1 MSHFQKHIFKNFP
14 HVWPE
19 RSGWEMPPLEG
30 WSKQTNRGNKGRG
43 CFIQNS
49 QNPCI
54 APYPNPG
61 MLVDLPGFWEFSLQ
75 LPLPNRA
82 NKQTSKQTEMK
93 IRKLPTLDKSKVDQ
107 KCLLLR
113 RGSKGAAESKK
124 LILSHLAPSTNRK
137 ILNLHSHS
145 ILWIFHNC
153 SL

>member
-1 MSHFQKHIFKNFP
+1 MSHFQKHIFKNFSP
-14 HVWPE
+14 CLTREKWM
-19 RSGWEMPPLEG
+19 RNASSGGLE
-30 WSKQTNRGNKGRG
+30 Q
-43 CFIQNS
+43 
-49 QNPCI
+49 
-54 APYPNPG
+54 
-61 MLVDLPGFWEFSLQ
+61 
-75 LPLPNRA
+75 A
-82 NKQTSKQTEMK
+82 NKQRKQREGLLYPELSKSLHCPLPQSRHAGGFARILRVLFTAAPPKQSKQTEMK
-93 IRKLPTLDKSKVDQ
+93 IRKLLTLDKSKVDQ

>member
-61 MLVDLPGFWEFSLQ
+61 MLVDLPGFWEFCLQ
-75 LPLPNRA
+75 PAAPP
-82 NKQTSKQTEMK
+82 KQSKQTNKQRRRDQNKK
-93 IRKLPTLDKSKVDQ
+93 IADAWQEQSGWELEERKQRRRREQKTHFVTSGPVDQ
-107 KCLLLR
+107 PENSEFTFSLNF
-113 RGSKGAAESKK
+113 AN
-124 LILSHLAPSTNRK
+124 IL
-137 ILNLHSHS
+137 
-145 ILWIFHNC
+145 
-153 SL
+153 